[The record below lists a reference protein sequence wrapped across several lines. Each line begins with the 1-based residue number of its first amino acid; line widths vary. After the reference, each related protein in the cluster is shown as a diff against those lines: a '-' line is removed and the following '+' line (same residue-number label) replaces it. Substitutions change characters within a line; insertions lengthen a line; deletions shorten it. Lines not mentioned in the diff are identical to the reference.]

1 MFTKQ
6 NNLFKPSFPRRR
18 ESSETN
24 TPRSGLNPN
33 VVPLRGSLLINW
45 IPACAGMTAFR
56 GAELVF
62 LLAFGCIANSAFAA
76 LNIQHWQAPS
86 GAQVYFVENHDLQ
99 MLDVAVDF
107 AAGTGFDDPTRLGV
121 AELTNN
127 LLDAGV
133 EGLSE
138 DDIGRKLADIG
149 AQKAEH
155 VDTDRSGL
163 SMRTLSS
170 TAERNVAM
178 DVLAKILQHP
188 LFPEDV
194 LAREKVRTIA
204 ALKEAET
211 KPESIAAKA
220 FSKAVFGTHPYG
232 LSVTSGDVDKIQRVD
247 LENFYRAHYSAKAA
261 VVSLM
266 GDITRSEAET
276 IAQQLTA
283 NLPAGGASTRIP
295 PVNLQI
301 PASELRI
308 AHPASQSHILVG
320 TPGIARND
328 PDYFPLYVGNYILG
342 GGGFVSRLMNE
353 IREKRGMAYSVY
365 SYFMPMQQPGAFQI
379 GLQTKK
385 EQADA
390 ALKLARTT
398 LRDFVDKGVTEKE
411 LKAAKDNII
420 GGFPL
425 RIDSNKKILDYLS
438 VIGFYNLPL
447 TYLEDFTGKVEKVTT
462 AQIRDAFKRRIHP
475 EAMATVIVGAPEEKS
490 ETKN

>member
-1 MFTKQ
+1 
-6 NNLFKPSFPRRR
+6 
-18 ESSETN
+18 
-24 TPRSGLNPN
+24 
-33 VVPLRGSLLINW
+33 
-45 IPACAGMTAFR
+45 
-56 GAELVF
+56 
-62 LLAFGCIANSAFAA
+62 
-76 LNIQHWQAPS
+76 
-86 GAQVYFVENHDLQ
+86 
-99 MLDVAVDF
+99 
-107 AAGTGFDDPTRLGV
+107 
-121 AELTNN
+121 
-127 LLDAGV
+127 
-133 EGLSE
+133 
-138 DDIGRKLADIG
+138 
-149 AQKAEH
+149 
-155 VDTDRSGL
+155 
-163 SMRTLSS
+163 
-170 TAERNVAM
+170 
-178 DVLAKILQHP
+178 
-188 LFPEDV
+188 
-194 LAREKVRTIA
+194 
-204 ALKEAET
+204 
-211 KPESIAAKA
+211 
-220 FSKAVFGTHPYG
+220 
-232 LSVTSGDVDKIQRVD
+232 
-247 LENFYRAHYSAKAA
+247 
-261 VVSLM
+261 M